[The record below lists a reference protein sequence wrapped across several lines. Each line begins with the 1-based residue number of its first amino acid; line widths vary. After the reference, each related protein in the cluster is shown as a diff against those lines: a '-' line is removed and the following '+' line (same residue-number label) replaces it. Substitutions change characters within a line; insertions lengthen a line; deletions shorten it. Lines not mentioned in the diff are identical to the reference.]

1 MKKLSK
7 RQREVLEY
15 IRKTWEKT
23 GSFPTVR
30 EVSKALGLKSSGS
43 GYFHLMT
50 LTKKGF
56 LEKDSS
62 GKFRWKNFTEGN
74 LTYIPLVGSIK
85 AGYPVESPEFIED
98 YIPVPKIL
106 LKGSEGFFSLRVKGD
121 SMENAH
127 ILDGDIVIVKK
138 QSVAEIGDIVVALV
152 GDETTIKY
160 LREKEGRLYL
170 EPANSNY
177 SPIFDPFI
185 ILGKVTGLIRKI

>member
-15 IRKTWEKT
+15 IKNTWEKT
-23 GSFPTVR
+23 GTFPTVR

-43 GYFHLMT
+43 GYFHIKALI
-50 LTKKGF
+50 KKGF
-56 LEKDSS
+56 LEQDSS
-62 GKFRWKNFTEGN
+62 RRLKWRNFTSESPI
-74 LTYIPLVGSIK
+74 YIPLLGNIK

-98 YIPVPKIL
+98 YIPVPQIL
-106 LKGSEGFFSLRVKGD
+106 LKGKEGFFSLRVRGD

-138 QSVAEIGDIVVALV
+138 QSSAEIDDIIVALIEE
-152 GDETTIKY
+152 ETTIKY

-170 EPANSNY
+170 EPANPKY
-177 SPIFDPFI
+177 SPIFSPFT
-185 ILGKVTGLIRKI
+185 ILGKVVGVIRRL